1 MRTVKCTF
9 LLLSAVLIF
18 SCSKEKESD
27 QDFTPVTGEWI
38 DIFDSNAEWRESPR
52 LGALCTVTDEIVN
65 METVANGTV
74 HFYLRKTRLKK
85 TEYFHLPADLS
96 TTNSA
101 RLDELNSEG
110 YVLKFDELP
119 ENDVRVVT
127 MFVRGLVIPEGK
139 KAPEGLDM
147 DDYEDVADF
156 FEIID

>member
-1 MRTVKCTF
+1 MKSVNYTF
-9 LLLSAVLIF
+9 LLLFAMLMF

-27 QDFTPVTGEWI
+27 EDFTPIIGEWI
-38 DIFDSNAEWRESPR
+38 DIFGSDAELEEHDR
-52 LGALCTVTDEIVN
+52 LGTFCTVTDEIVN

-127 MFVRGLVIPEGK
+127 MFVRGLVFPEGK